1 MEQSRFADCVKKMQ
15 SGDREGLKIIY
26 EEYVGYIYTVV
37 YGILPSK
44 EDAEDVTSEFFIHLW
59 DIKDKIK
66 TEDVHKAFLVT
77 VARNMA
83 LDFYRK
89 NRAKEYLD
97 EEMAEEPSGE
107 NIENDVI
114 ADVSLK
120 EALLSLKEEERQVVS
135 MKILS
140 EMTFEEISKTLNCPM
155 GTVTWRYQNAIK
167 KLRRYGYE

>member
-1 MEQSRFADCVKKMQ
+1 MAKYGGK
-15 SGDREGLKIIY
+15 RE
-26 EEYVGYIYTVV
+26 
-37 YGILPSK
+37 ILL
-44 EDAEDVTSEFFIHLW
+44 IC
-59 DIKDKIK
+59 
-66 TEDVHKAFLVT
+66 
-77 VARNMA
+77 
-83 LDFYRK
+83 
-89 NRAKEYLD
+89 D
-97 EEMAEEPSGE
+97 EEIAEEASGE
-107 NIENDVI
+107 NIEEDVI